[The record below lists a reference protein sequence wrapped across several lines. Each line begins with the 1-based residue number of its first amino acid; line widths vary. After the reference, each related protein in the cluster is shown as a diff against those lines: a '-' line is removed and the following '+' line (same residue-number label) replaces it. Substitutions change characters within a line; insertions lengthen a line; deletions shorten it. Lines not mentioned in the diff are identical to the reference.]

1 MMSRIDALF
10 SGPRG
15 LAWLGVLLAV
25 LLVLPA
31 VLPAQSYFIYILFT
45 FFLFATFGHAWNL
58 LAGYCGLLS
67 FGNQVFVGVGGFTTA
82 ILYYYGGVNV
92 WLALLIAGLVSAAF
106 AYLLAIP
113 LKENRQGK
121 ASLKPVGVAVLLWII
136 YEIAIAYAPS
146 LDVFGSSY
154 VRRVAILLLIFL
166 GALPLL
172 RLQGAYFAV
181 ATWLIAAA
189 VASVFGEWKVVGAG
203 GGMQIKTHATL
214 TELYY
219 AALVLMIVA
228 TATLWRMLRSRYGL
242 ALTAVR
248 DDEEAARTVGIDIRA
263 MKMVALV
270 LAGTATGLAS
280 GLYYVDTVIITP
292 GSAFTVFWSAYF
304 VFIVVSGGMGTL
316 AGPIIGAAIYVI
328 LDRFITTYV
337 GQGLLIFGAASIAM
351 MFVMPRG
358 VMGIL
363 HDLRSGDTA
372 GRRDRFEAWRRL
384 LLGTSERAR
393 SMRRR
398 DVPGV
403 VGAFLL
409 PGSPL
414 PLMRQDN
421 PVWSP
426 LIAGYATVRET
437 LQDLRPDALIVYST
451 QWIAVLDQLWQ
462 TKPRIVGLHVD
473 ENWHDYGNLRFDIR
487 IDSALA
493 KTCMAAANSQGIKS
507 KPVDF
512 DGFPIDTG
520 TIVMQNFVNPR
531 AEVPLVIAASNIYHD
546 WDMTR
551 RLGELAAAQAVAQGK
566 RVAVM
571 AIGGLSGTMFR
582 EEVDLAEDRIARD
595 SDDVWNREILRRLE
609 EGNIAELLQEIPTFA
624 REARADMGF
633 KHFAF
638 LLGALGGKYQRA
650 KLLGYAPVY
659 GTGAAIVE
667 FVP

>member
-1 MMSRIDALF
+1 MMSWIDAWF
-10 SGPRG
+10 SGSRG
-15 LAWLGVLLAV
+15 LAWLGALLVLLF
-25 LLVLPA
+25 VLPA
-31 VLPAQSYFIYILFT
+31 VLPAQSYITYILFT
-45 FFLFATFGHAWNL
+45 FFLFATLGHAWNL

-67 FGNQVFVGVGGFTTA
+67 FGNQVFVGIGGFTTA
-82 ILYYYGGVNV
+82 ILYYYGHLNV
-92 WLALLIAGLVSAAF
+92 WLALLIAGAASAAF

-113 LKENRQGK
+113 LKESRQGK
-121 ASLKPVGVAVLLWII
+121 ASLKPVGVAIILWII

-146 LDVFGSSY
+146 LDVFGSAY

-189 VASVFGEWKVVGAG
+189 VASVFSEWKVVGAG
-203 GGMQIKTHATL
+203 AGMQIKTPVTP
-214 TELYY
+214 TQLYY
-219 AALVLMIVA
+219 AALVLLLVA
-228 TATLWRMLRSRYGL
+228 TATLWRMFRSRYGL

-270 LAGTATGLAS
+270 LAGAATGLAS
-280 GLYYVDTVIITP
+280 GLYYIDAVIVTP

-304 VFIVVSGGMGTL
+304 VFIVVAGGMGTL
-316 AGPIIGAAIYVI
+316 SGPIVGAAIYVI
-328 LDRFITTYV
+328 LDRFVTAYV
-337 GQGLLIFGAASIAM
+337 GQGLLIFGAASIVM

-363 HDLRSGDTA
+363 QDLRSGGA
-372 GRRDRFEAWRRL
+372 SGRRDRMQAGLRMLF
-384 LLGTSERAR
+384 GTSERAR
-393 SMRRR
+393 SARRR

-403 VGAFLL
+403 VGAFLV

-421 PVWSP
+421 EVWKP
-426 LIAGYATVRET
+426 LIDGYAVVRQS
-437 LQDLRPDALIVYST
+437 LQELRPDALIVYST

-462 TKPRIVGLHVD
+462 VKPRIVGLHVD

-487 IDSALA
+487 IDGALA
-493 KTCMAAANSQGIKS
+493 RTCIAAANEEGIKS
-507 KPVDF
+507 RPVEF

-546 WDMTR
+546 WDKTR
-551 RLGELAAAQAVAQGK
+551 RLGELAATQAVAQGK
-566 RVAVM
+566 RVAIM
-571 AIGGLSGTMFR
+571 AVGGLSATMFR
-582 EEVDLAEDRIARD
+582 DEVELEDDRIARD
-595 SDDVWNREILRRLE
+595 SDDVWNREILRRIE
-609 EGNIAELLQEIPTFA
+609 EGNIADLLQEIPTFC
-624 REARADMGF
+624 REARVDMGF

-650 KLLGYAPVY
+650 TVLGYAPVY
-659 GTGAAIVE
+659 GTGAAVVE
-667 FVP
+667 FIP

>member
-1 MMSRIDALF
+1 MTGRIDALF
-10 SGPRG
+10 AGPRG
-15 LAWLGVLLAV
+15 IAWLGALLVVLVLL
-25 LLVLPA
+25 PTI
-31 VLPAQSYFIYILFT
+31 LPAQSYITYILFT

-67 FGNQVFVGVGGFTTA
+67 FGNQVFVGIGGFATA
-82 ILYYYGGVNV
+82 ILHYYGGVNV
-92 WLALLIAGLVSAAF
+92 WLALLIAGLVSAGF

-113 LKENRQGK
+113 ISEDRQGK
-121 ASLKPVGVAVLLWII
+121 ASLGPVGIAIVLWIV

-146 LDVFGSSY
+146 LDVFGSAY
-154 VRRVAILLLIFL
+154 VRRVVILLLIFL

-172 RLQGAYFAV
+172 RLQGAYFGV
-181 ATWLIAAA
+181 ATWLIASAA
-189 VASVFGEWKVVGAG
+189 ASVFSEAKIVGAG
-203 GGMQIKTHATL
+203 AGMQIKTSATQ
-214 TELYY
+214 TQLYY
-219 AALVLMIVA
+219 AALGLMVVA
-228 TATLWRMLRSRYGL
+228 TATLWRLLRSRYGL

-270 LAGTATGLAS
+270 LAGAATGMAG
-280 GLYYVDTVIITP
+280 GLYFVDTVIITP

-304 VFIVVSGGMGTL
+304 VFIAVAGGMGTL
-316 AGPIIGAAIYVI
+316 AGPIVGAAIYVA
-328 LDRFITTYV
+328 LDRLISAYV
-337 GQGLLIFGAASIAM
+337 GQGLLIFGAASIIM

-358 VMGIL
+358 VMGIV
-363 HDLRSGDTA
+363 HDLRSSSVS

-393 SMRRR
+393 SARRR

-403 VGAFLL
+403 VGAFLV

-421 PVWSP
+421 PVWAP
-426 LIAGYATVRET
+426 LIAGYAAVRGAVEE
-437 LQDLRPDALIVYST
+437 LRPDALIVYST

-462 TKPRIVGLHVD
+462 VKPRIVGLHVD
-473 ENWHDYGNLRFDIR
+473 ENWHDFGNLRYDIR
-487 IDSALA
+487 IDSLLA
-493 KTCMAAANSQGIKS
+493 RACVAAATAQGITS
-507 KPVDF
+507 KPVEY
-512 DGFPIDTG
+512 DGFPIDSG

-531 AEVPLVIAASNIYHD
+531 AEVPLVIAANNIYHD
-546 WDMTR
+546 WDQTQ

-566 RVAVM
+566 RVVVM

-582 EEVDLAEDRIARD
+582 EDIDLGEDRIARD
-595 SDDVWNREILRRLE
+595 SDDVWNREILRRLV
-609 EGNIAELLQEIPTFA
+609 EGDVAELPREISVFC
-624 REARADMGF
+624 REARVDMGF

-638 LLGALGGKYQRA
+638 LLGALGGKYQSA

-659 GTGAAIVE
+659 GAGAAIME

>member
-1 MMSRIDALF
+1 MTGRFAMLF
-10 SGPRG
+10 SGWRG
-15 LAWLGVLLAV
+15 VAWLGM
-25 LLVLPA
+25 LLVVLFILPI
-31 VLPAQSYFIYILFT
+31 VLPAQSYVTYILFT

-82 ILYYYGGVNV
+82 ILDYYGGVNI
-92 WLALLIAGLVSAAF
+92 WLSLLIAGAVSAGF

-113 LKENRQGK
+113 LKEGSQGK
-121 ASLKPVGVAVLLWII
+121 ASLKPVSVAVALWII
-136 YEIAIAYAPS
+136 YEIAVAYDPS

-154 VRRVAILLLIFL
+154 VRRVAILLVIFL

-172 RLQGAYFAV
+172 RLQGAYFGV
-181 ATWLIAAA
+181 ATWLIASA
-189 VASVFGEWKVVGAG
+189 VSSVVSEWKVVGAG
-203 GGMQIKTHATL
+203 AGMHIGAHATL
-214 TELYY
+214 TQLYY
-219 AALVLMIVA
+219 AALILMIVA

-270 LAGTATGLAS
+270 LAGAATGLAA
-280 GLYYVDTVIITP
+280 GLYYIDTAFVTP
-292 GSAFTVFWSAYF
+292 DSAFTVFWSAYF

-316 AGPIIGAAIYVI
+316 AGPIIGAAVYVV
-328 LDRFITTYV
+328 LDRFLSAFF
-337 GQGLLIFGAASIAM
+337 GQGLLVFGAASIVM

-363 HDLRSGDTA
+363 HDLRGGSASGH
-372 GRRDRFEAWRRL
+372 RDRLQAWLRV

-393 SMRRR
+393 SVRRR

-403 VGAFLL
+403 VGAFLV

-421 PVWSP
+421 PVWAP
-426 LIAGYATVRET
+426 LIEGYGAVRRS
-437 LQDLRPDALIVYST
+437 LQELQPDALIVYST

-473 ENWHDYGNLRFDIR
+473 ENWHDFGNLRFDIR
-487 IDSALA
+487 IDGALA
-493 KTCMAAANSQGIKS
+493 RTCIAAANELGIKS
-507 KPVDF
+507 KPVDY
-512 DGFPIDTG
+512 DSFPIDTG
-520 TIVMQNFVNPR
+520 TIVMQNFINPH
-531 AEVPLVIAASNIYHD
+531 AQVPLVVAASNIYHD

-551 RLGELAAAQAVAQGK
+551 RLGELTATQAVAQGK
-566 RVAVM
+566 RVAVVGV
-571 AIGGLSGTMFR
+571 GGLSGTMFR
-582 EEVDLAEDRIARD
+582 DDIELAEDRIARD

-609 EGNIAELLQEIPTFA
+609 EGNVAELLQEIPTFC
-624 REARADMGF
+624 REARVDMGF

-638 LLGALGGKYQRA
+638 VLGALGGKYQRA
-650 KLLGYAPVY
+650 TVLGYAPVY
-659 GTGAAIVE
+659 GAGAAIVE